1 MTNTGEHD
9 TKGRPE
15 QLLSPGEAILGWALG
30 LVTFSFLFL
39 SSFPHFLARV
49 FLLSPLPWLNLKDSL
64 RSNMEESFSV
74 SVIGHAAID
83 LQKAMGGKKP
93 HKTKTK
99 KHHKGL
105 RLRSLSSR
113 V

>member
-1 MTNTGEHD
+1 
-9 TKGRPE
+9 
-15 QLLSPGEAILGWALG
+15 
-30 LVTFSFLFL
+30 
-39 SSFPHFLARV
+39 
-49 FLLSPLPWLNLKDSL
+49 
-64 RSNMEESFSV
+64 MEESFSV

-83 LQKAMGGKKP
+83 LQKAMGGKT

-99 KHHKGL
+99 KYHKGL